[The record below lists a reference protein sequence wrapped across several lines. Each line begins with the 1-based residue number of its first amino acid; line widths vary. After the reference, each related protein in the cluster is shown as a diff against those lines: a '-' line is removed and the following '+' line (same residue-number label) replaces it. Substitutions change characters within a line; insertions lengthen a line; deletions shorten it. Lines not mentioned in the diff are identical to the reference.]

1 MFYPVSHP
9 RGRSNRRCL
18 RLEVRVAWS
27 FALLFTASCSLIRLR
42 LAILFSS
49 FAARRASCWTSF
61 SMSRCGNGR
70 PTPLWLCPTP
80 SSVTSRLS
88 QAAAGGLHRSRT
100 CHASSRPSYD
110 PRCQSLP
117 AGFSEA
123 APLMSGIW
131 ISIRP
136 LRRGLFAVLSRLLTA
151 AAATSPWSFFLPNPD
166 VPAAPPPKVRY
177 ERCVV

>member
-27 FALLFTASCSLIRLR
+27 FALPFTASCSLIRLR

-49 FAARRASCWTSF
+49 FAARRASSWTSF

-100 CHASSRPSYD
+100 CSASGRPSYD
-110 PRCQSLP
+110 PGCQPLP

-123 APLMSGIW
+123 APLMRGRIW
-131 ISIRP
+131 ISIR
-136 LRRGLFAVLSRLLTA
+136 A
-151 AAATSPWSFFLPNPD
+151 AAARLVYCAESPAYGSSSNFPVVFLPS
-166 VPAAPPPKVRY
+166 KS
-177 ERCVV
+177 RCACCASAKG

>member
-100 CHASSRPSYD
+100 CPASSRPPYD
-110 PRCQSLP
+110 RGCHPLP

-123 APLMSGIW
+123 APLMSGQIW
-131 ISIRP
+131 ISTRAAA
-136 LRRGLFAVLSRLLTA
+136 GLFTVMSRLLTV
-151 AAATSPWSFFLPNPD
+151 AAATFPSSSFLPNRD
-166 VPAAPPPKVRY
+166 VPAAPPPKGRY
-177 ERCVV
+177 ARCVV